1 MKTWRKAE
9 RSEKY
14 CKIKAGY
21 RRQEVTADPSKDGR
35 VIYSPM
41 AWSVHRYGQNEPW
54 NSVTVRGLI
63 TPRCS
68 DDIWG
73 PVGPMAVRV
82 ARWWP
87 LSLGVVLFLCF
98 GSPDRDGQ
106 YFSPREV

>member
-1 MKTWRKAE
+1 MRAE
-9 RSEKY
+9 
-14 CKIKAGY
+14 Y
-21 RRQEVTADPSKDGR
+21 RRQELTADSSKDGR

-41 AWSVHRYGQNEPW
+41 AWSVHHYGQNEPW
-54 NSVTVRGLI
+54 NSDTVRGLI

-73 PVGPMAVRV
+73 PVGPVAVRF

-87 LSLGVVLFLCF
+87 LSLGVVSFLLF